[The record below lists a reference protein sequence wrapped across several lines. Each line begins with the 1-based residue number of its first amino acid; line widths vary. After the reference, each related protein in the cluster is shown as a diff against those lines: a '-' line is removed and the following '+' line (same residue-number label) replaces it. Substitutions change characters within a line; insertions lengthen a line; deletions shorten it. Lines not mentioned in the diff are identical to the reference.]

1 MRKIVIRLST
11 VFVLML
17 AILSGA
23 SLFWVS
29 QQVQQLEREQRV
41 MHQQVSSEQEGIR
54 VLSAEW
60 DYLNRP
66 ERLEYLSSRYLKT
79 MELVEPENL
88 LNDANLVPEKQAL
101 EEEEEGS
108 IISVVHPVSK
118 PEITKRPTVVRDI
131 PQEPIEDSVSK
142 KTDDFKSILDQI
154 VAGDHE

>member
-101 EEEEEGS
+101 EEEEEGR

>member
-101 EEEEEGS
+101 
-108 IISVVHPVSK
+108 K
-118 PEITKRPTVVRDI
+118 KRKRGALFPW
-131 PQEPIEDSVSK
+131 
-142 KTDDFKSILDQI
+142 F
-154 VAGDHE
+154 